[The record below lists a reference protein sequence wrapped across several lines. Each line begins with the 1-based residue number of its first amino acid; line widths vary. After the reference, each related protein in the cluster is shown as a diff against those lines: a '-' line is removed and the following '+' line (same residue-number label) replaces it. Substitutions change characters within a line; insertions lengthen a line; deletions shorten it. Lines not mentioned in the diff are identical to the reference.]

1 VFDTQSGHVSF
12 ASGGSRLAAD
22 ESALT
27 IAELSGAG
35 RPFGYKL
42 ATRR

>member
-1 VFDTQSGHVSF
+1 MQSGRVSF
-12 ASGGSRLAAD
+12 ASGESRLAAD

-35 RPFGYKL
+35 RPFRYKL
-42 ATRR
+42 TKRR